1 MRRRSGGVCVFSIEE
16 LTEEVTPMQLHK
28 RDAEEQ
34 RDEIA
39 VRQEEM
45 QSDEFAL
52 EIESRKPCKPLKIK
66 RLIVLGAAGVGKTSL
81 ISRFMTGQFKEAYE
95 PSEG

>member
-16 LTEEVTPMQLHK
+16 LAEEVSPMQLQK

-52 EIESRKPCKPLKIK
+52 EMDSHKPCKPLTIK
-66 RLIVLGAAGVGKTSL
+66 KLIVLGAAGVGKTSL
-81 ISRFMTGQFKEAYE
+81 IRRFMTGQFTEAYE